1 MRTSIKGVITA
12 SITPFT
18 EDGQL
23 YEQALAE
30 HVDFLVNGGVD
41 GLFVCGTYG
50 QGPLMSIEQ
59 RVKAIGIVVEAN
71 GGRVPVIAHIGATST
86 EDTVRLCKHAT
97 DTGADAVAA
106 TPPWYYSHDERAL
119 VAHYKAVASA
129 TSLPVFVY
137 NNPARTGIS
146 ITPEN
151 LAELAEIENL
161 LGIKDSGENLPQF
174 CRSMR
179 HVKKQDFL
187 HVFGSDD
194 QSLAGLLMGA
204 VGIIVVLTN
213 IFPMFHVGL
222 YRAFL
227 NRDYGKARELQQQAI
242 AIRDVLRKG
251 PYISIVHEVINMLGR
266 KGGFAKSPLRQP
278 TDDEKRIVREGLRSF
293 GLI

>member
-1 MRTSIKGVITA
+1 MKTNIKGVITA

-18 EDGQL
+18 EDGEL

-30 HVDFLVNGGVD
+30 HIDFLIKGGVE

-59 RVKAIGIVVEAN
+59 RKKAVRIIVEASDR
-71 GGRVPVIAHIGATST
+71 RVPVVAHVGAAST
-86 EDTVRLCKHAT
+86 EDAVELCKHAT
-97 DTGADAVAA
+97 DIGAEAVAA
-106 TPPWYYSHDERAL
+106 APPWYYSHDERA
-119 VAHYKAVASA
+119 VIAHYEAIASA

-137 NNPARTGIS
+137 NNPFRTGIS
-146 ITPEN
+146 ITPEI
-151 LAELAEIENL
+151 LAKLAEIDNL
-161 LGIKDSGENLPQF
+161 LGVKDSGESLPQF
-174 CRSMR
+174 CRNMR
-179 HVKKQDFL
+179 LVKKQDFV
-187 HVFGSDD
+187 HIFGSDD

-204 VGIIVVLTN
+204 AGIIVVLTN
-213 IFPMFHVGL
+213 AFPQFHVGL

-227 NRDYGKARELQQQAI
+227 NGDYLKARELQQQAI

-266 KGGFAKSPLRQP
+266 KGGFAKRPLRRP
-278 TDDEKRIVREGLRSF
+278 TDDEKKTVKEGLKSF